1 MLDPTAQKRYHMQ
14 MRPKP
19 PLIQC
24 RHFELIEIGKI
35 TKMLLAD
42 GLDKRFFKP
51 RYFKQSHPS
60 SHRKVPLYD
69 VAAALVPNSREL
81 QYLDKVVQLDP
92 SFNPEIDNAA
102 ALATCLRERV

>member
-1 MLDPTAQKRYHMQ
+1 MQ
-14 MRPKP
+14 MGPKS
-19 PLIQC
+19 PLVQS
-24 RHFELIEIGKI
+24 RHVELTDTSKTI
-35 TKMLLAD
+35 KMLLAD

-51 RYFKQSHPS
+51 RYFKQSHSS

-92 SFNPEIDNAA
+92 SFNQEIDNAA
-102 ALATCLRERV
+102 ALATCLRERVELYFCSSG